1 MSTENKKFD
10 PEKLTAF
17 SAKALEKV
25 GVPKED
31 AMITARILVATDLMG
46 IDSHGVAHLANFYV
60 GGIQKGSIKVNPDIK
75 ITSNAPSTAVMDADN
90 ALGFVAGHRAMND
103 AMDRAEKTGSGFVSV
118 RNSTH
123 FGAAAAYSTM
133 ALERDM
139 IGVSMTKGGKA
150 VVPPGST
157 DKGAGLNVLSFAI
170 PAKNE
175 APFIL
180 DMCTAVVAGGKIE
193 IAKRL
198 GNSIPEGWA
207 IDAEGKPAT
216 NPDDVAGML
225 PLGGTPALGA
235 YKGFGL
241 TTVVDILCS
250 TLSGGLTSPEVPEG
264 ERSQPT
270 HFFGAWKIDGF
281 MPVDEFKTRMD
292 SMTAAYHALA
302 TLPGVDMIT
311 LPGEMEAKIQKERS
325 AGIPLHPSV
334 AESLVQLAKD
344 LDIEYDL

>member
-1 MSTENKKFD
+1 MSSDYKKFD

-17 SAKALEKV
+17 SAKALETV

-31 AMITARILVATDLMG
+31 ALVTARILVATDLMG

-60 GGIQKGSIKVNPDIK
+60 GGIQKGTIKTNPDIK
-75 ITSNAPSTAVMDADN
+75 ITSNAPSTALMDADN
-90 ALGFVAGHRAMND
+90 SLGFVAGYRAMND
-103 AMDRAEKTGSGFVSV
+103 AMDRAEKTGAGFVSV

-133 ALERDM
+133 ALERNM
-139 IGVSMTKGGKA
+139 IGLSMTKGGKA
-150 VVPPGST
+150 VIPPGGT
-157 DKGAGLNVLSFAI
+157 EKGAGLNVLSFAV
-170 PAKNE
+170 PAKDE

-207 IDAEGKPAT
+207 VDADGNPAT
-216 NPDDVAGML
+216 DPAKVFGHL

-241 TTVVDILCS
+241 TTLVDILCS

-281 MPVDEFKTRMD
+281 MPVDQFTKGMD
-292 SMTAAYHALA
+292 SMAAAYHALG
-302 TLPGVDMIT
+302 TVSGVDSIT
-311 LPGEMEAKIQKERS
+311 LPGEMEARIQKER
-325 AGIPLHPSV
+325 ANGIPLHPSV
-334 AESLVQLAKD
+334 VTALEEMAKD
-344 LDIEYDL
+344 LGIEFDF